1 MIIQIKALE
10 RKDQQGIDLRLIEEI
25 FAEIDRDM
33 DGRISIQ
40 EFVEAYFSQTVQV
53 EDRIEELGKLIT
65 EDSKKR
71 EEIIKKLQ
79 EIQASE

>member
-1 MIIQIKALE
+1 
-10 RKDQQGIDLRLIEEI
+10 
-25 FAEIDRDM
+25 M

>member
-10 RKDQQGIDLRLIEEI
+10 RKDQHGIDLRLIEEI
-25 FAEIDRDM
+25 FAEIDHDM